1 MGQKVLVIGSG
12 AREHAIAH
20 ALLRGDSV
28 SEVTVASGNPGME
41 LDGIRTT
48 QINESNHAAFI
59 SFMQHNQYDWAF
71 VGPEVPL
78 IEGLV
83 DDFAA
88 AGIDQ
93 IGGRLHIRKLF
104 CTDEMAGCIAARQM
118 QGEKIGQGDD
128 LLQIS
133 GERTVFG
140 LAGAGDV
147 AVVADDIHVQTK
159 GSHFSYLASD
169 ISHTDN
175 SERFA
180 LDIHPVHG
188 PDLTGFPVLHAIVV
202 PDGFFCEH

>member
-1 MGQKVLVIGSG
+1 MEGSSADPAVLQAVDQSC
-12 AREHAIAH
+12 
-20 ALLRGDSV
+20 
-28 SEVTVASGNPGME
+28 
-41 LDGIRTT
+41 
-48 QINESNHAAFI
+48 F
-59 SFMQHNQYDWAF
+59 
-71 VGPEVPL
+71 
-78 IEGLV
+78 V

-93 IGGRLHIRKLF
+93 IGGRLHIRKLL
-104 CTDEMAGCIAARQM
+104 CTDEMTGCIAARQM

-169 ISHTDN
+169 ISHADN

-188 PDLTGFPVLHAIVV
+188 PDLTGF
-202 PDGFFCEH
+202 